1 MARMLSIEINGRSAD
16 VEDVHRVA
24 TWNYGHFT
32 SMQVREG
39 AVRGLELHLRRLAG
53 ASRELFGETA
63 EQDDA
68 RIRELIRHG
77 LGDQPAASVRV
88 SIVPAVGS
96 LSCTEV
102 MVSVSDPVADIP
114 RPALR
119 VRTVT
124 YERDLPH
131 LKHAATMGLTY
142 QMLQAREAGFDDV
155 LFVGRDGFVREGS
168 VWNAA
173 FWDGEQVLWPKAP
186 VLPGIT
192 MQLLQAAMTRVGVPW
207 STRRLTTGD
216 LPALQA
222 AAAINSHWPSQP
234 LAVIDQ
240 VAFPCDGA
248 VLTDVLNTA
257 WADVPWDSI

>member
-1 MARMLSIEINGRSAD
+1 MLTIEINGRPAE
-16 VEDVHRVA
+16 VADVHRVA

-53 ASRELFGETA
+53 ASRELFGGAA

-68 RIRELIRHG
+68 RIRALIRHG

-96 LSCTEV
+96 SSRTDV
-102 MVSVSDPVADIP
+102 MVSVSDPVADTP

-131 LKHAATMGLTY
+131 LKHAATMGLTHR
-142 QMLQAREAGFDDV
+142 MLQAREAGFDDV
-155 LFVGRDGFVREGS
+155 LFVGRDGFLREGS

-173 FWDGEQVLWPKAP
+173 FWDGEQVLWPEAP

-192 MQLLQAAMTRVGVPW
+192 MQLLQAALTRSGVPW
-207 STRRLTTGD
+207 SARRLTTGD
-216 LPALQA
+216 LPALRA
-222 AAAINSHWPSQP
+222 AAATNSHCPGQP
-234 LAVIDQ
+234 LAAIDRI
-240 VAFPCDGA
+240 AFSDDGGA
-248 VLTDVLNTA
+248 LIDVLTTA
-257 WADVPWDSI
+257 WAGVPWDTV